1 MRKQKTQRKAGWIP
15 AATDTGGAIRRYW
28 SAPIATVPAMP
39 HFPRVVAGLLTVL
52 LTACANLPT
61 TPPASLTFVI
71 VRHAE
76 KAQDDPRDP
85 MLTDAGRSRAAALA
99 SALAD
104 APITAVYATQYHR
117 SRQTAAPT
125 ARAHGLPI
133 IAYDAGQSA
142 NILAARLRQSHRA
155 GQVLVVAHSNT
166 APAIAAALCGCEV
179 APMDESEYGRR
190 MTVHI
195 AGNGAATLISA
206 SVP

>member
-1 MRKQKTQRKAGWIP
+1 
-15 AATDTGGAIRRYW
+15 
-28 SAPIATVPAMP
+28 MP
-39 HFPRVVAGLLTVL
+39 HFPRVVTGLLTVL
-52 LTACANLPT
+52 LPACANLST
-61 TPPASLTFVI
+61 TPSPPLTFVI

-104 APITAVYATQYHR
+104 APITAVYATQFHR
-117 SRQTAAPT
+117 TRQTAAPT

-133 IAYDAGQSA
+133 TVYDPGQSA
-142 NILAARLRQSHRA
+142 SILAARLRQSHRA
-155 GQVLVVAHSNT
+155 GHVLVVAHSNT

-179 APMDESEYGRR
+179 APMDENEYDRR
-190 MTVHI
+190 MTVRL
-195 AGNGAATLISA
+195 AGNGAATLTSE

>member
-1 MRKQKTQRKAGWIP
+1 
-15 AATDTGGAIRRYW
+15 
-28 SAPIATVPAMP
+28 MP
-39 HFPRVVAGLLTVL
+39 HFPRVVTGLLTVL
-52 LTACANLPT
+52 LPACANLST
-61 TPPASLTFVI
+61 TPSPPLTFVI

-179 APMDESEYGRR
+179 APIDENEYDRR
-190 MTVHI
+190 MTVRLV
-195 AGNGAATLISA
+195 GNGAATLTSE

>member
-99 SALAD
+99 TALAG
-104 APITAVYATQYHR
+104 APIIAVYATRYHR
-117 SRQTAAPT
+117 TRQTAAPT
-125 ARAHGLPI
+125 ARTHGLPI
-133 IAYDAGQSA
+133 TAYDAGQPAS
-142 NILAARLRQSHRA
+142 IFAARLRQAHLT

-179 APMDESEYGRR
+179 APMDESEYDRR